1 MIAAARKNVVG
12 AIAIIVALVVFIVP
26 FTFIV
31 LTALKPQQEASLLQ
45 FSWPEQFAFFEN
57 LIAVVEARD
66 YMLLWAFLNSTILTV
81 VSVTLMVIF
90 AAMVGWVLQR
100 RPSRW
105 NPAIN
110 LLVLSGLIIP
120 PAVVPTIWVLQ
131 GLELF
136 STLPGLILIEVA
148 FGLSFC
154 VLMFRAFIATI
165 PRELDEAA
173 TIDGA
178 GPLRLFF
185 RVAFPLLK
193 GVIVTIV
200 VVQSVFVFN
209 DFQNPLYFLP
219 GEPTVQ
225 LTLYNFMSQFQTQW
239 NLLFTNILLITIPPL
254 VMYIFFQR
262 QIVAG
267 MTSGAVKG

>member
-1 MIAAARKNVVG
+1 VIAVRRNITG
-12 AIAIIVALVVFIVP
+12 IIAIVVALIVFIVP
-26 FTFIV
+26 FSFIL
-31 LTALKPQQEASLLQ
+31 LTAMKPPQEASLLQ

-57 LIAVVEARD
+57 LVEVVSARD
-66 YMLLWAFLNSTILTV
+66 FMLIWAFINSTILTV

-90 AAMVGWVLQR
+90 SAMVGWVLQR
-100 RPSRW
+100 RPSRL
-105 NPAIN
+105 NPLIN
-110 LLVLSGLIIP
+110 FLVLSGLIIP

-136 STLPGLILIEVA
+136 GNLPGLILIEVA

-154 VLMFRAFIATI
+154 VLMFRAFISTI

-185 RVAFPLLK
+185 TVAFPLLK
-193 GVIVTIV
+193 SVIVTVI

-225 LTLYNFMSQFQTQW
+225 LTLYNFSSQFSTQW

-254 VMYIFFQR
+254 VMYIFFQK